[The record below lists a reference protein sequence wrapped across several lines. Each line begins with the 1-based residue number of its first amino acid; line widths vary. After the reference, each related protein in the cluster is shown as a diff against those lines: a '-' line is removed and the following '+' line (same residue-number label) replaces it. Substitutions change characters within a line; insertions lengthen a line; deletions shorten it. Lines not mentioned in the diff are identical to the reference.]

1 MEKSGALTSMMWDDE
16 GVCVFFRFVYRN
28 MLCCFGWTS
37 TEKVK
42 EQYG

>member
-16 GVCVFFRFVYRN
+16 GVCVFRFVYRN